1 MTQACEQRILAID
14 LHPRSFGFAAFEGSQ
29 LILDW
34 GARSFRGG
42 VNKVRVPLRAK
53 LGILLAGFAPD
64 AIVLERP
71 RTAKLARIIGGIK
84 AEAKI
89 HKVAVRLV
97 SRKAIEQAFLG
108 RNDNKDQIASV
119 IAERFPELLFALPP
133 KRRPWQ
139 SEDYRMSIFDAAA
152 VGTAYFGRKAVI
164 DPAIL
169 PNVEPFQRPLE

>member
-1 MTQACEQRILAID
+1 MAQAYEQRILAID
-14 LHPRSFGFAAFEGSQ
+14 LHQRSFGFVVFEGSQ

-42 VNKVRVPLRAK
+42 VNKVRVPFRAK
-53 LGILLAGFAPD
+53 LAILLEGYVPD

-71 RTAKLARIIGGIK
+71 RTARLARIIGKIR

-89 HKVAVRLV
+89 HKIAVRLV
-97 SRKAIEQAFLG
+97 SPKAIEQTFLG

-119 IAERFPELLFALPP
+119 IAERFPELLFVLPP

-152 VGTAYFGRKAVI
+152 VGIASFGRKAVI

-169 PNVEPFQRPLE
+169 PKPEPFQRPLE